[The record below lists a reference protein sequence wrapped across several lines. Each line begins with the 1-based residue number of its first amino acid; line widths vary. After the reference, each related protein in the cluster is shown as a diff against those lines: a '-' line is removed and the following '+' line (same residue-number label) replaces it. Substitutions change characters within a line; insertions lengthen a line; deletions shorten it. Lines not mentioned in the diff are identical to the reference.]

1 MAGFKEEYHLFRR
14 MIDGTMCLINIS
26 ATDIPGKSP
35 FYVKIHYKQ
44 EGEKVSLPSTRRNEL
59 FLTMNKF

>member
-1 MAGFKEEYHLFRR
+1 
-14 MIDGTMCLINIS
+14 MCLVNIP

-44 EGEKVSLPSTRRNEL
+44 ESGKSVFPVYKEKWAVFN
-59 FLTMNKF
+59 NK